1 MRPPLSCALLMLSL
15 SLFSL
20 TSYTS
25 AQDSQ
30 TATVLM
36 KHYPGTRAVV
46 AVMVNGKG
54 PYDFILDTGATMTIV
69 DQALFAELKLP
80 IQGRIAVYS
89 SAAVSNGLGSTAR
102 EISINTLS
110 VQNLSVVGMETLLGG
125 TEYRGVRG
133 ILGENFLHNF
143 DILIDNR
150 HKQISLDAGHV
161 LADTLTGDHLA
172 IRFASAPG
180 EEEDAH
186 LRPRVLVRVH
196 DFGDADVLLDSG
208 ATEMVL
214 FRWGSPNSRQSDGTA
229 LQTINGKLPCEAM
242 LNAVNFSTHNRLEIV
257 VATCVSGTVRPGSHE
272 GILPTA
278 IFKQLFISHAGSYV
292 IVNPVRLR
300 SVSEDGVMLA
310 ASSR

>member
-1 MRPPLSCALLMLSL
+1 MRQPRSCALLMLSL
-15 SLFSL
+15 LLFSL

-54 PYDFILDTGATMTIV
+54 PYDFIVDTGATMTIV

-89 SAAVSNGLGSTAR
+89 SAAVSSGLGSTG
-102 EISINTLS
+102 EISINTLF
-110 VQNLSVVGMETLLGG
+110 VRNLSVVGMETLIGG

-143 DILIDNR
+143 DILIDNQ

-180 EEEDAH
+180 EEDAH
-186 LRPRVLVRVH
+186 LRPRLLVRVH
-196 DFGDADVLLDSG
+196 NFGDADVLLDSG

-229 LQTINGKLPCEAM
+229 LQTINGKLPCAAT
-242 LNAVNFSTHNRLEIV
+242 LNTVNFSTHNLLEIV

-278 IFKQLFISHAGSYV
+278 IFKQIFISHAGSYV